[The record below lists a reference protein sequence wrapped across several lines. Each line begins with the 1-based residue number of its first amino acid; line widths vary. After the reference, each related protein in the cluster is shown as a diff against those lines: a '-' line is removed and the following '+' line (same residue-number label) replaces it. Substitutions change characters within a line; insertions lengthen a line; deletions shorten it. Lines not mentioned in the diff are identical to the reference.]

1 MNVIHLLSPEAQYLH
16 RHLTEPGL
24 GYPDPWPD
32 ASRLTAADLGHLLP
46 LAYRT
51 RGTGP
56 AFSMRCVVE
65 GEVRQRQPEFTPE
78 SCLALYEALADGL
91 DRRKWADVCLAAG
104 ALLRCP
110 GGAPRAGLS
119 GIARVLTEFMVAHS
133 RFEEPYALLAV
144 AGVAGM
150 DVEGKPMDE
159 PQGSLAVAERDVVL
173 GLDPAGR
180 ALVAE
185 VGPRSYGSPPE
196 LPGVWERLAALTPY
210 ADFARSALEAAEAR
224 VAAIHAGE
232 LPYRADKAFSAAEV
246 PALGR
251 AARLALHCDAPW
263 LPELLG
269 SLLTRVAVAPTK
281 AKTLP
286 SQALLFEIGR
296 AVGRFPTPEAVTA
309 LRAARAATRH
319 AGVVK
324 QLDRMIKK
332 AEPGLADRVEVA
344 FRMPDL
350 GFGPGGRLE
359 VPLGEHTAVVSPGAG
374 GEFELGWWQGGK
386 ALKSVPAAVRREHP
400 EEVKRLRELVKQ
412 VRRQVTTL
420 CRALEA
426 GFAGEMSWPYG
437 TWRERVAGHPIAGTV
452 AARLI
457 WEVEAAPGEWR
468 ALPPAFAPGPGL
480 AAPGGLAAEDG
491 PDAAGGPE
499 AAGAVDGAI
508 GGTVHGEVDGRRV
521 RLWHPARAGAEEV
534 ARWREAVTEGRV
546 RQPFKQAFREVYP
559 LTPAEEETAAYS
571 NRFAAHVVDYRRLYA
586 MFRARNW
593 ESRMLGPWDG
603 GDTDAATR
611 VLAEGRWRVSFH
623 HDYLYDEPGEYATT
637 DQVRFHRRGDEGAW
651 REAPLA
657 EVPPLVFSE
666 AMRDVDLFVAVT
678 SIAADPRWA
687 DRGHD
692 RHLTYWRDTSTGP
705 LQPSGEVR
713 RDALARILPRTAIGG
728 RCTLTDRFLVVRGD
742 LRTYKI
748 HVGSGNILMDP
759 GDVYLCIVPEQRRDE
774 RLFLPFEEDD
784 RLALILSKAL
794 LLARDTEITDESILR
809 QIKGGG

>member
-1 MNVIHLLSPEAQYLH
+1 MDVTHALSPEARRVH
-16 RHLTEPGL
+16 RYLTEPDL
-24 GYPDPWPD
+24 GHPDPWPQP
-32 ASRLTAADLGHLLP
+32 SRLTATDLGHLLP

-51 RGTGP
+51 PGTGSP
-56 AFSMRCVVE
+56 AFSMRCAVE
-65 GEVRQRQPEFTPE
+65 DEVRQRQPEFTRE
-78 SCLALYEALADGL
+78 SRRALYEALV
-91 DRRKWADVCLAAG
+91 DRLEKRKWADMCLAAG
-104 ALLRCP
+104 ALLRTP
-110 GGAPRAGLS
+110 GGEETGELAGL
-119 GIARVLTEFMVAHS
+119 ARVLTEFMVANE
-133 RFEEPYALLAV
+133 RLETPYALLAV

-150 DVEGKPMDE
+150 EEVTVMTDE
-159 PQGSLAVAERDVVL
+159 QPASLAVAERDLVL

-185 VGPRSYGSPPE
+185 IGPRSYGSPPE
-196 LPGVWERLAALTPY
+196 LPDAWERLTELPAY
-210 ADFARSALEAAEAR
+210 VSFARAALEAAEAR
-224 VAAIHAGE
+224 LAAIHAGE
-232 LPYRADKAFSAAEV
+232 LPYRADKAFTAAEV

-251 AARLALHCDAPW
+251 AARLALFRDEPW
-263 LPELLG
+263 LPELIG
-269 SLLTRVAVAPTK
+269 SLLSRVAVAPTA

-296 AVGRFPTPEAVTA
+296 AVERFPTPEALTA

-324 QLDRMIKK
+324 QLDRMIKR

-359 VPLGEHTAVVSPGAG
+359 VPLGEHRAVVAPGEG
-374 GEFELGWWQGGK
+374 GEFALTWWQGDRQ
-386 ALKSVPAAVRREHP
+386 LKGVPAAVRKEHP

-412 VRRQVTTL
+412 MRRQLTTL
-420 CRALEA
+420 ARALEA
-426 GFAGEMSWPYG
+426 GFAGESALPYAM
-437 TWRERVAGHPIAGTV
+437 WRGQVAEHPIAGSM

-457 WEVEAAPGEWR
+457 WEVEVAPGQWR
-468 ALPPAFAPGPGL
+468 AVL
-480 AAPGGLAAEDG
+480 
-491 PDAAGGPE
+491 GGPE
-499 AAGAVDGAI
+499 AL
-508 GGTVHGEVDGRRV
+508 EVTGDRV
-521 RLWHPARAGAEEV
+521 RLWHPARATVAEV
-534 ARWREAVTEGRV
+534 GRWREAVTERRL

-586 MFRARNW
+586 MFKARAW
-593 ESRMLGPWDG
+593 ETRMLGPWDG
-603 GDTDAATR
+603 GDAGEARR
-611 VLAEGRWRVSFH
+611 VLAEGRWRVSFY

-637 DQVRFHRRGDEGAW
+637 DQVRFHRRGAEGW
-651 REAPLA
+651 QEAPLA

-678 SIAADPRWA
+678 SIAADPEWA

-692 RHLTYWRDTSTGP
+692 RHLDYWRETSFGP

-713 RDALARILPRTAIGG
+713 RDALARILPRTSVAD
-728 RCTLTDRFLVVRGD
+728 RCVLGDRFLVVRGD

-748 HVGSGNILMDP
+748 HLGSGNILMEP
-759 GDVYLCIVPEQRRDE
+759 GDVYLCIVSARDRDE

-794 LLARDTEITDESILR
+794 LLARDTEITDESIVR
-809 QIKGGG
+809 QIKG

>member
-1 MNVIHLLSPEAQYLH
+1 MNVTHLLSPEARRLH
-16 RHLTEPGL
+16 HHLTEPGA
-24 GYPDPWPD
+24 GYPHPWPD
-32 ASRLTAADLGHLLP
+32 TSLLTATDLGHLLP

-51 RGTGP
+51 TGTG
-56 AFSMRCVVE
+56 AATSMRFAVE
-65 GEVRQRQPEFTPE
+65 DAVRERQPEFTPA
-78 SCLALYEALADGL
+78 SCLALYDALVAGL
-91 DRRKWADVCLAAG
+91 ERRKWADVCLAAG

-110 GGAPRAGLS
+110 GGVPEAELAGP
-119 GIARVLTEFMVAHS
+119 ARVLTEFMVAHG
-133 RFEEPYALLAV
+133 RLEAPYALLAV
-144 AGVAGM
+144 AGVAG
-150 DVEGKPMDE
+150 VEGAGQPMDE
-159 PQGSLAVAERDVVL
+159 PRESLAMAEREVVL

-185 VGPRSYGSPPE
+185 VGPRSFGSPPE
-196 LPGVWERLAALTPY
+196 LPGVWDRLAALTPY

-224 VAAIHAGE
+224 LAAIHARE

-246 PALGR
+246 AALGR

-263 LPELLG
+263 LPALLD
-269 SLLTRVAVAPTK
+269 SLLALVAVAPTA

-296 AVGRFPTPEAVTA
+296 AVVRFPTPEAITA

-324 QLDRMIKK
+324 QLDRLIKK
-332 AEPGLADRVEVA
+332 AEPGLADRMEVA

-350 GFGPGGRLE
+350 GFGAGGRLK
-359 VPLGEHTAVVSPGAG
+359 VSLGEYTAVLAPGAG
-374 GEFELGWWQGGK
+374 GEFELGWRQGGK
-386 ALKSVPAAVRREHP
+386 PLKSVPAAVRREHP
-400 EEVKRLRELVKQ
+400 DEVKRLRELVKQ

-426 GFAGEMSWPYG
+426 GLAGEMSWPYE
-437 TWRERVAGHPIAGTV
+437 TWRDRIAGHPIAGTV
-452 AARLI
+452 ATRLI
-457 WEVEAAPGEWR
+457 WEAEAAPGEWR
-468 ALPPAFAPGPGL
+468 TLALEAESAPSEGRTLTPSSS
-480 AAPGGLAAEDG
+480 
-491 PDAAGGPE
+491 PE
-499 AAGAVDGAI
+499 AG
-508 GGTVHGEVDGRRV
+508 RV
-521 RLWHPARAGAEEV
+521 RLWHPARASAEEV
-534 ARWREAVTEGRV
+534 ARLREAVTEGRV
-546 RQPFKQAFREVYP
+546 KQPFKQAFREVYP
-559 LTPAEEETAAYS
+559 LTPAEEATAVYS
-571 NRFAAHVVDYRRLYA
+571 NRFAGHIVDYRRLYA

-637 DQVRFHRRGDEGAW
+637 DQVRFHRRDDEGGGGW
-651 REAPLA
+651 LESPLA

-678 SIAADPRWA
+678 SIAADPGWA

-692 RHLTYWRDTSTGP
+692 RHLAYWRDTSVGP

-713 RDALARILPRTAIGG
+713 LDALARILPRTAIGG

-759 GDVYLCIVPEQRRDE
+759 GDVYLCIVPDRRRDE

-784 RLALILSKAL
+784 RLALILSKAF
-794 LLARDTEITDESILR
+794 LLARDTEITDESILA
-809 QIKGGG
+809 QIKGGT

>member
-1 MNVIHLLSPEAQYLH
+1 MNVITQLSPEAQYLH
-16 RHLTEPGL
+16 RHLTEPGI

-32 ASRLTAADLGHLLP
+32 VSRLTAADLGHLLP

-56 AFSMRCVVE
+56 AFSMRYAVE
-65 GEVRQRQPEFTPE
+65 NEVKQRQPEFTPE
-78 SCLALYEALADGL
+78 SCLALYEALAAGL
-91 DRRKWADVCLAAG
+91 DRRRWADVCLAAG

-110 GGAPRAGLS
+110 GGAPRAELA

-150 DVEGKPMDE
+150 DERGKPMDE

-173 GLDPAGR
+173 GLDPVGR

-210 ADFARSALEAAEAR
+210 AEFARSALEAAEAR
-224 VAAIHAGE
+224 LAAIHAGE
-232 LPYRADKAFSAAEV
+232 LPYRADKAFTAAEV

-251 AARLALHCDAPW
+251 AARLALHSDAQW

-269 SLLTRVAVAPTK
+269 SLLARVAVAPTK

-350 GFGPGGRLE
+350 GFAPGGRLE
-359 VPLGEHTAVVSPGAG
+359 VALGEHTAVVSPGAG

-426 GFAGEMSWPYG
+426 GFAGEMSWPYE

-468 ALPPAFAPGPGL
+468 ALPPAFTPGSGP
-480 AAPGGLAAEDG
+480 AAPDGSAALDG
-491 PDAAGGPE
+491 SAAP
-499 AAGAVDGAI
+499 
-508 GGTVHGEVDGRRV
+508 DGRRV
-521 RLWHPARAGAEEV
+521 RLWHPARAAAGEV

-571 NRFAAHVVDYRRLYA
+571 NRYAAHIVDYRRLYA
-586 MFRARNW
+586 MFRSRNW

-623 HDYLYDEPGEYATT
+623 HDYLYDEPGEYAST

-651 REAPLA
+651 RETPLA

-678 SIAADPRWA
+678 SIAADPGWA

-692 RHLTYWRDTSTGP
+692 RHLAYWRDTSAGP

-748 HVGSGNILMDP
+748 HVGSGNVLMDP
-759 GDVYLCIVPEQRRDE
+759 GDVYLCIVPERRRDE
-774 RLFLPFEEDD
+774 RLLLPFEDDD

-809 QIKGGG
+809 QIKGGS